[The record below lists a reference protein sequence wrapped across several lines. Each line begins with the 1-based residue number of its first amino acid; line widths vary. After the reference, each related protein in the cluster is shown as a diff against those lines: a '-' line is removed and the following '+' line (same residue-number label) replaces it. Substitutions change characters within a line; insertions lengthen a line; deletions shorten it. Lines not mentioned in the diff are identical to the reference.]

1 MDIVSFVS
9 SLSGVELAYLFVV
22 LFMFTLA
29 IIDLNVG
36 VSNDAVNFL
45 SAAVGSKAAKVKH
58 VLIVAACGVF
68 IGAAFS
74 SGMMDVARH
83 GIFTPGYFSFE
94 SIMCVYLAVVISDV
108 FLLDLFNSLGLPT
121 STTVSMVFELLGASF
136 ITALLTSG
144 RDGLEMLNTDKALEI
159 ILSIFLSVAVAFIFG
174 LIVQWISRV
183 IFTFH
188 YRKHLGR
195 KIGLYGGFAAT
206 SIIYFMLVKG
216 LKGSALKG
224 YLPAEVA
231 DFMFND
237 TWLFLLCMFV
247 VLTILMQVL
256 HWCKVNVLKVV
267 VLMGTFSLAMAFA
280 GNDLVNFIGVTLAG
294 LESFNDF
301 TANGVGDASSFMMV
315 KLNPQD
321 MGGLPSQTS
330 VWFLIG
336 AGAVMVYSLFTSKKA
351 RKVLQTSI
359 DLSSKQDDGNEMFGT
374 SPIARNMVRAV
385 TKVVDAVTRQTPQ
398 GVKEWVGKRFTPLE
412 EREDVAFDL
421 VRASVNLVLAGL
433 LIALGTSL
441 KLPLS
446 TTYVTFMVGMGS
458 SLADRAWG
466 RESAVYRVTGVV
478 SVVGGWFITAG
489 AAFIIAGIVA
499 TVMHFG
505 GLWAMFAMI
514 ALVIFLLIRS
524 HVVYNKKK
532 ETEKVDEKMNVV
544 LRSDD
549 KEEVWENLKGHTAE
563 TLTHALTFSAETY
576 KLLFESFSKDSLRPM
591 KSALIKVVEEKA
603 LLKKE
608 RRAETRGLQ
617 RIDQQLAFERSTWYH
632 LCTNSSQQMLNTLTR
647 IGEPMKEHA
656 DNSFSPL
663 SKLYIEEFSPYCRDV
678 YNVLK
683 DINEIIA
690 SGDYSKAEEVSSR
703 AKDLKHALA
712 TLCKEQTMR
721 LHQSEGS
728 LRMDFVYLNLIQ
740 ETHELLS
747 EVRNL
752 LRGSNKYF
760 ASQSTSVP
768 AEDDMKL

>member
-1 MDIVSFVS
+1 M
-9 SLSGVELAYLFVV
+9 SGVELAYLFVV

-712 TLCKEQTMR
+712 TLRKEQTMR

-760 ASQSTSVP
+760 ASLSTSVP